1 MNSTTCFPLE
11 TPTEVAWQLS
21 GQLHENEPVRN
32 IRIDSSPF
40 LVGRRKDSAL
50 TIPCPTVSGRHA
62 ELIVREGEL
71 YVRDLQS
78 SNGTFIN
85 GERINDE
92 FRVGAGDLVQFART
106 VFRVTVASSNRQTQ
120 TVDNED
126 AADRALA
133 LIQFDKLVTDR
144 AVVPHYQAIVKT
156 DTRDVIGYE
165 VLSRSRLFGLRTPD
179 AMFSAAAVLDLEAEL
194 SRILRYE
201 GVKAADI
208 PGDPLLFVNT
218 HPAELLEPALLE
230 FSIRELIQMAPPDR
244 LVLEIHE
251 KSVTCVSQMR
261 DLQEALCDLGVK
273 LAYDDFG
280 AGQARLLELVEV
292 PPDYLKFDIGLVR
305 DIDTASSS
313 RQKMLATLVGTAR
326 ELDVATLAEGV
337 ETEGELQ
344 VCTDVGFDYI
354 QGFVFSKPAVARAHR
369 DGQLIDSDSMMATA
383 DGESTAA
390 LPASALSDDDD
401 DAP

>member
-1 MNSTTCFPLE
+1 MNATTSLPLE
-11 TPTEVAWQLS
+11 TSNEVAWQLS
-21 GQLHENEPVRN
+21 GQLHENQPVRN

-40 LVGRRKDSAL
+40 LVGRRKDCSLA
-50 TIPCPTVSGRHA
+50 IPCPTVSGRHA
-62 ELIVREGEL
+62 ELIIRDGEL
-71 YVRDLQS
+71 FVRDLQS

-92 FRVGAGDLVQFART
+92 FRVGPGDLVQFART
-106 VFRVTVASSNRQTQ
+106 VFRVTVASNNRDTQ
-120 TVDNED
+120 TVNNDD

-133 LIQFDKLVTDR
+133 LIQFDKLITDR
-144 AVVPHYQAIVKT
+144 AVVPHYQAIVT
-156 DTRDVIGYE
+156 ADTRDVIGYE

-208 PGDPLLFVNT
+208 PGEPLLFVNT

-230 FSIRELIQMAPPDR
+230 FSLRELVQMAPPER
-244 LVLEIHE
+244 IVLEIHE

-261 DLQEALCDLGVK
+261 VLQEALRDLGLK

-313 RQKMLATLVGTAR
+313 RQKMLATLVGMAR
-326 ELDVATLAEGV
+326 ELGVATLAEGV

-369 DGQLIDSDSMMATA
+369 DGQMVENDSGIAKA
-383 DGESTAA
+383 DGESTYEVS
-390 LPASALSDDDD
+390 ASENRIDDDD
-401 DAP
+401 P